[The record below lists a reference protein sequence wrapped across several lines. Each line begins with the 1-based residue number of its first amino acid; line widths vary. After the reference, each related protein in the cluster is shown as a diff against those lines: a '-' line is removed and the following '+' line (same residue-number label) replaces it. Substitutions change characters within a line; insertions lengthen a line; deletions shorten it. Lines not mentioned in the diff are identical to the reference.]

1 MSSFTVY
8 QKDYGPYCKA
18 AESLMDGLGWPYQQ
32 IEVSSTPTLFAE
44 VVKHSG
50 RRTVPQVF
58 LGDDHI
64 GGFEDLQRYVR
75 SNGETLKRA
84 HGGACARTCEKRE
97 LTDDYSQHAYHRS

>member
-8 QKDYGPYCKA
+8 QKGYCPYCKA
-18 AESLMDGLGWPYQQ
+18 EKSLMDGLDWPYQQ

-44 VVKHSG
+44 MVKRSR

-75 SNGETLKRA
+75 SSGETLKRA
-84 HGGACARTCEKRE
+84 HGGVSMRQNLRE
-97 LTDDYSQHAYHRS
+97 GGINR